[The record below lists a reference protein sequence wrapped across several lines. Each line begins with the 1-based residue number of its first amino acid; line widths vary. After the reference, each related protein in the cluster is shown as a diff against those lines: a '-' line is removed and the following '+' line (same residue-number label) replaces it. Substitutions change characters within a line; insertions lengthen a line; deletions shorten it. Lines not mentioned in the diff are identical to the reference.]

1 MDSEHKKIGKEI
13 IKVSNIIKRKGEK
26 IIISNNTN
34 EIDKV
39 TFANSFIIRYLIC
52 NDDKNIYQKDIENEF
67 CLARSTI
74 SKVLSLM
81 EEKGIIKR
89 EGVSNDARLKKI
101 TPTQKAY
108 EIHNIIIKSMN
119 KLEDKLTEI
128 ITDEEQRQLFTI
140 LEKISS
146 DLND

>member
-128 ITDEEQRQLFTI
+128 ITDEEQHQLFTI

-146 DLND
+146 NLND

>member
-146 DLND
+146 NLND